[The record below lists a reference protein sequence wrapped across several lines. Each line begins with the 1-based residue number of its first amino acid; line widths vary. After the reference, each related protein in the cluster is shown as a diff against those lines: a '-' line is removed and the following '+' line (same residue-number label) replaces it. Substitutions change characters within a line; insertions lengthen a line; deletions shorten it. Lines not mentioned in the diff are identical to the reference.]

1 MKTPKPMHGPW
12 TLKRPD
18 GKFYV
23 ADSPIACLRAEQAE
37 RVPAQVA
44 VQRIMAELVYPHHCA
59 PEDVESLARR
69 LEALADPEQEAC
81 PAYEH
86 TDWRTTAGV
95 CARVIKY
102 LAGHDWRHE
111 A

>member
-1 MKTPKPMHGPW
+1 MDTPKPMEGTW
-12 TLKRPD
+12 VL
-18 GKFYV
+18 V
-23 ADSPIACLRAEQAE
+23 APNGREYTGLSPIQALRAEQAE

-59 PEDVESLARR
+59 PEDVEALARR

-81 PAYEH
+81 PAFEH

-102 LAGHDWRHE
+102 LAGRDWRHG

>member
-1 MKTPKPMHGPW
+1 MQGPW

-44 VQRIMAELVYPHHCA
+44 VQRIMAEVAYPHHCA
-59 PEDVESLARR
+59 PEDVEALARR

-102 LAGHDWRHE
+102 LAGHDWRHG

>member
-1 MKTPKPMHGPW
+1 MDTPKPMQGPW

-59 PEDVESLARR
+59 PEDVEALARR

-102 LAGHDWRHE
+102 LAGHDWRHG